1 MFVSDG
7 LGVNES
13 GHLTVGGCDTVSLAK
28 KYGTPYMCY
37 DENMIRKN
45 CREFVK
51 SMEENYDG
59 NGLVCYASKAFSC
72 LEMCRICKE
81 EKMGLDV
88 VSGGEIF
95 TAVKAGFPSERI
107 CFHGNNKTNDEL
119 TMALDNNVGRIVVDN
134 VEELKRLSTLA
145 SKIGKVAKIMLRI
158 KPGIDAHT
166 HSFIRTGQID
176 SKFGFALETGEAMTA
191 VKLAVETDSIDLCGL
206 HCHIGSQIF
215 DIAPFE
221 LAAKVMIDFIS
232 EIKET
237 VGYEIRELN
246 LGGGFGIKYLES
258 DTPKP
263 FSEYMKRVS
272 VVVKNEAEKKNVKRP
287 FILIEPGRSVVGAE
301 GVTKTEKVTVAGKC
315 CESGDLIQENAPIQK
330 VEAGDLL
337 AVLSTGAYNY
347 SMASNY
353 NRIPRPI
360 VIMAKDGES
369 RIIIRRETYEDITRN
384 DV

>member
-119 TMALDNNVGRIVVDN
+119 TMAL
-134 VEELKRLSTLA
+134 T
-145 SKIGKVAKIMLRI
+145 IM
-158 KPGIDAHT
+158 
-166 HSFIRTGQID
+166 S
-176 SKFGFALETGEAMTA
+176 
-191 VKLAVETDSIDLCGL
+191 
-206 HCHIGSQIF
+206 
-215 DIAPFE
+215 
-221 LAAKVMIDFIS
+221 
-232 EIKET
+232 
-237 VGYEIRELN
+237 
-246 LGGGFGIKYLES
+246 
-258 DTPKP
+258 
-263 FSEYMKRVS
+263 
-272 VVVKNEAEKKNVKRP
+272 AE
-287 FILIEPGRSVVGAE
+287 
-301 GVTKTEKVTVAGKC
+301 
-315 CESGDLIQENAPIQK
+315 
-330 VEAGDLL
+330 
-337 AVLSTGAYNY
+337 
-347 SMASNY
+347 
-353 NRIPRPI
+353 
-360 VIMAKDGES
+360 
-369 RIIIRRETYEDITRN
+369 
-384 DV
+384 